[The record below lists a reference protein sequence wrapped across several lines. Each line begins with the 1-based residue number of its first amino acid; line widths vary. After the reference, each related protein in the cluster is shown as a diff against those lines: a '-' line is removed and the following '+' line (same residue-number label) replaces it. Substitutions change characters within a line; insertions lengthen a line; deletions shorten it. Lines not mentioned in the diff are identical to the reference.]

1 MKDSTFRGPVTCRSV
16 ISRRGATGQRQ
27 RDRGAEEEEVC
38 GEACTPMNRATLVT
52 LHRSIHNGGEG
63 LLLPKHVFKK
73 ITISLQETVYA
84 EKLRRK
90 NQRLIER
97 VILVVGKAED

>member
-1 MKDSTFRGPVTCRSV
+1 MNYRPFAMFAMKDSTFRGRVTCRSV

-27 RDRGAEEEEVC
+27 RGRGAEEEEEVC

-63 LLLPKHVFKK
+63 LLLPKHVLKK
-73 ITISLQETVYA
+73 NHNKPARNCLC
-84 EKLRRK
+84 
-90 NQRLIER
+90 
-97 VILVVGKAED
+97 